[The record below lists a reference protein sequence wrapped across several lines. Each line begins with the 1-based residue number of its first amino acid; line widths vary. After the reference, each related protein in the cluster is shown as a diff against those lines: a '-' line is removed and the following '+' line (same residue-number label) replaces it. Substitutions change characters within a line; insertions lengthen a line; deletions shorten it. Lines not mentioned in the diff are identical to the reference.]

1 MSVTDPRLL
10 ASSEPSAIGL
20 LVGATQRG
28 IADVQ
33 EYVFLAARSLTNV
46 LTHPRYVTD
55 LFEQMDLIGVGSLPI
70 VLLTS
75 FFIGAVMVLHTAS
88 QFTRFGQ
95 TALTGDVVAI
105 ALVRELG
112 PTIAGL
118 LVAGRCASGIA
129 SELGSMVVTEQV
141 DAMRAMGTDPSRKLV
156 SPRVWATLITLP
168 LITTIS
174 VFVGLVGGM
183 VASVLSLRIN
193 ATTFWERAI
202 KILEFS

>member
-1 MSVTDPRLL
+1 MSVTDPILL

-75 FFIGAVMVLHTAS
+75 FFIGAVMFLHTPS
-88 QFTRFGQ
+88 RFTRFGQ
-95 TALTGDVVAI
+95 TALTA
-105 ALVRELG
+105 AAFPTPLLPEL
-112 PTIAGL
+112 
-118 LVAGRCASGIA
+118 
-129 SELGSMVVTEQV
+129 
-141 DAMRAMGTDPSRKLV
+141 
-156 SPRVWATLITLP
+156 
-168 LITTIS
+168 
-174 VFVGLVGGM
+174 
-183 VASVLSLRIN
+183 
-193 ATTFWERAI
+193 
-202 KILEFS
+202 

>member
-75 FFIGAVMVLHTAS
+75 FFIGAVMVLLSAWALS
-88 QFTRFGQ
+88 SSGRAPSTRSNFR
-95 TALTGDVVAI
+95 TS
-105 ALVRELG
+105 
-112 PTIAGL
+112 
-118 LVAGRCASGIA
+118 C
-129 SELGSMVVTEQV
+129 
-141 DAMRAMGTDPSRKLV
+141 RA
-156 SPRVWATLITLP
+156 
-168 LITTIS
+168 
-174 VFVGLVGGM
+174 
-183 VASVLSLRIN
+183 
-193 ATTFWERAI
+193 
-202 KILEFS
+202 